1 MNTLNF
7 FNIFNM
13 PNIVVDFKR
22 FWQLLSPKNQLCEI
36 NFMINEFNK
45 RNRPGDNINKKFRI
59 LNELKILKKEII
71 INHKEHLQNH
81 YWKLLQFIFIM
92 DKH

>member
-1 MNTLNF
+1 
-7 FNIFNM
+7 
-13 PNIVVDFKR
+13 
-22 FWQLLSPKNQLCEI
+22 
-36 NFMINEFNK
+36 MINEFNK

-81 YWKLLQFIFIM
+81 Y
-92 DKH
+92 